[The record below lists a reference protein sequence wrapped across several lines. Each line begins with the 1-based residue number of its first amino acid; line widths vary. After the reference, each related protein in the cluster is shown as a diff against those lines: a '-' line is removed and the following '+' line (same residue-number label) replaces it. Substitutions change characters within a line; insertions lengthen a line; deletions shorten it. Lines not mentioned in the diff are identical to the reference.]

1 MKDIELIKHLFIR
14 TYGSQLEGHIHD
26 YHQILMP
33 LMGDILFTSIN
44 KPSWCIGAYRSIL
57 VQKKKASYST
67 KNHSGAI
74 FYIFGWHRY

>member
-33 LMGDILFTSIN
+33 LMGDIRMI
-44 KPSWCIGAYRSIL
+44 IGDQAIKVSYGEAL
-57 VQKKKASYST
+57 VIRKGVYHDKKGSFLIHGFDSLQ
-67 KNHSGAI
+67 I
-74 FYIFGWHRY
+74 